1 MPGESGLLLM
11 QKNYITQRVYN
22 ETKYKADE
30 PGTRNKRLLKVT
42 ALYIQVNLS

>member
-30 PGTRNKRLLKVT
+30 PRKKIKG
-42 ALYIQVNLS
+42 Y